1 MRINESHLRRII
13 ADESK
18 KFKRGK
24 RVNEAM
30 SSFANENLNNALY
43 EWYSAMAE
51 ELGHDRAL
59 DELQNEVMGFIEE
72 YR

>member
-1 MRINESHLRRII
+1 MRITESMLRSIV
-13 ADESK
+13 ADEAK

-30 SSFANENLNNALY
+30 SAFANEDLNNALH

-51 ELGHDRAL
+51 ELGHERAL

>member
-1 MRINESHLRRII
+1 MRIAESHLRRII

-30 SSFANENLNNALY
+30 SAFANEDLNNALY
-43 EWYSAMAE
+43 KWYSAMSE
-51 ELGHDRAL
+51 ELGHERAL

>member
-1 MRINESHLRRII
+1 MRISESHLRRII
-13 ADESK
+13 TDESK
-18 KFKRGK
+18 KFKRSK

-30 SSFANENLNNALY
+30 SSFANENLNNALH

>member
-1 MRINESHLRRII
+1 MRITESQLRRII

-24 RVNEAM
+24 RVNEVM
-30 SSFANENLNNALY
+30 SSFANENLNNAMH

-51 ELGHDRAL
+51 ELGHERAL
-59 DELQNEVMGFIEE
+59 VELQNEVMGFIEE